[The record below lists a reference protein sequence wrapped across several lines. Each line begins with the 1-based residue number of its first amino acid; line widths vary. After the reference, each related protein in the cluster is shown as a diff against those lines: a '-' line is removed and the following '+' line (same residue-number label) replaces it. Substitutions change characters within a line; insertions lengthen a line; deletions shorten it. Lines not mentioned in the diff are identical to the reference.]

1 MYFSLAELHFQ
12 ILNLNVKNLELLA
25 AFKLILGRDRG
36 VPYCRMIPIG
46 MRGVV
51 VRPILLNSELQF
63 A

>member
-12 ILNLNVKNLELLA
+12 ILNLNVKNLQLLA

-36 VPYCRMIPIG
+36 ISSCRMIPIG

-51 VRPILLNSELQF
+51 VRPI
-63 A
+63 